1 MMETMTTATN
11 TTHEEAAHALA
22 AELLPHHAAL
32 LAQACAHDGPVPKSL
47 VPALNRAKREARGM
61 ALEELGRTLERN
73 LEETGDP
80 NDPILVAQTR
90 ILKERLE
97 AGEEA

>member
-1 MMETMTTATN
+1 METTTATN
-11 TTHEEAAHALA
+11 PTHEDAAHALVVKF
-22 AELLPHHAAL
+22 LPRHAAL
-32 LAQACAHDGPVPKSL
+32 LAQACAYDGPVPKSL

-61 ALEELGRTLERN
+61 PLDELGRTLERN

-80 NDPILVAQTR
+80 SDPFLVAQAR
-90 ILKERLE
+90 ILKERFE